1 MEIYGKTLVIVR
13 RIIIKKCGDTE
24 KSIKARKKKEVMK
37 KKITVKKS
45 TVPKI
50 SKQQNKKV
58 SPGGLELTTR

>member
-13 RIIIKKCGDTE
+13 RIIIKKMWGHRKVD
-24 KSIKARKKKEVMK
+24 KSKKKKEVMK

>member
-1 MEIYGKTLVIVR
+1 MWGHRKV
-13 RIIIKKCGDTE
+13 D
-24 KSIKARKKKEVMK
+24 KSKKKREVMK